1 MKRFPRASTRQKL
14 LALDRLPHHVMIAD
28 NDLSIVYLNQS
39 ATDELKAMEPEI
51 RKKIPDFRAEG
62 LVGGKMVDFEENKAE
77 ATKTLSRLTA
87 TYRYTL
93 MVGNDLKDVTVTPLM
108 KNGKRIGL
116 VGEWSSAAPRLRNE
130 DYAAQITAFNRL
142 QAMIS
147 FTPDGKILRANANF
161 LQVME
166 YTEAEL
172 IGRHHSIFVDPAYA
186 RTEAYREFWQVLG
199 RGEPNAGEYK
209 RFTKSGKALFLMGS
223 YNPVF
228 DNAGQVIR
236 VEKFVTDV
244 TARVSSVET
253 LGSALAA
260 LSQGDLTIR
269 ITQTLAPELDSIRD
283 DFNKALDRLH
293 SSIKA
298 VSQAALAIGQGA
310 GEIHAA
316 SDDLS
321 GRSERQAA
329 SLEETAA
336 ALDEITVAVRATA
349 ENATRARAFVE
360 SAKGDAESSAE
371 VVRRAVAAMTAIEE
385 SSQKIGQ
392 IIGVIDEIAFQ
403 TNLLALNAGVEAA
416 RAGDA
421 GRGFA
426 VVASEV
432 RALAQRSAEAAKE
445 IKTLISTSAGQ
456 VKDGVELVTKTG
468 EALETIITRVA
479 EINDSA
485 SAIAASA
492 KEQASGLQDVN
503 AAVNDMDK
511 ATQQNAAMVEE
522 TTAAAS
528 SLAGEAGVLTQQV
541 KMFKLG
547 RDTLA
552 RPGTFVPVRQMA

>member
-228 DNAGQVIR
+228 DNAGQVLR

-426 VVASEV
+426 VVATEV
-432 RALAQRSAEAAKE
+432 RALAQRSSDAAKD
-445 IKTLISTSAGQ
+445 IKTLIQESEREVAM
-456 VKDGVELVTKTG
+456 GVERVGVTG
-468 EALETIITRVA
+468 EVLRRLTDQVVTIDKMVA
-479 EINDSA
+479 EISA
-485 SAIAASA
+485 SAAL
-492 KEQASGLQDVN
+492 QADALVKVN
-503 AAVNDMDK
+503 TAIGKMGSSTQ
-511 ATQQNAAMVEE
+511 ATAAMVEE
-522 TTAAAS
+522 TNAATRSLGFEVTALASLTGKFTLGGAAP
-528 SLAGEAGVLTQQV
+528 
-541 KMFKLG
+541 
-547 RDTLA
+547 A
-552 RPGTFVPVRQMA
+552 RPVRALADAVA